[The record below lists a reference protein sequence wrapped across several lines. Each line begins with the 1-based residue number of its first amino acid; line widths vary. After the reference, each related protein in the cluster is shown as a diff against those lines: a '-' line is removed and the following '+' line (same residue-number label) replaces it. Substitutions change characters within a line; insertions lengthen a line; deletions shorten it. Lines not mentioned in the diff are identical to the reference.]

1 MQLVL
6 SVKQD
11 GFISGVEDINYIEIQ
26 IWYLNVSNLKHKVIK
41 YSKLKKKCSITGPDW
56 DQNSSL
62 TFVVFTGPI
71 N

>member
-41 YSKLKKKCSITGPDW
+41 YSKLKKNVP
-56 DQNSSL
+56 
-62 TFVVFTGPI
+62 
-71 N
+71 